1 MDTPLST
8 AQDATPTSDARNW
21 AAAAHISALVAFAVV
36 PFGHV
41 IGPLLVYI
49 FKGKESAFVADHA
62 RASLNY
68 QITLSIAAI
77 AAIIIGIFLFVFYVV
92 PHIPPSSPC
101 VHYRDCPQPPMP
113 VAFDRLFFGMIALFG
128 VGGILS
134 LMFILMATM
143 AASSGKPFS
152 YPFAIRFVRP

>member
-1 MDTPLST
+1 
-8 AQDATPTSDARNW
+8 
-21 AAAAHISALVAFAVV
+21 VV

-68 QITLSIAAI
+68 QITISIAAI
-77 AAIIIGIFLFVFYVV
+77 AAIIIGTFLFVFYLNTL
-92 PHIPPSSPC
+92 PPAPPC
-101 VHYRDCPQPPMP
+101 VHYRNCPEAPLPDG
-113 VAFDRLFFGMIALFG
+113 FKLLFLGMFLLFG
-128 VGGILS
+128 ACGIGS
-134 LMFILMATM
+134 LVFILMGTM
-143 AASSGKPFS
+143 AASSGKAFT